1 MSIQQ
6 YTNFVDI
13 DVKKQSEGHFILDK
27 DLFVIT
33 KNEFEEVDFGHC
45 KYDVMEV
52 AVYDV
57 NNNLLPQKSGNNVAY
72 IKTGDIKHYLYN
84 TTSATNQPELAINAE
99 RLLKDLGFSNGIL
112 KLNINFVRNRLG
124 TDNVDRRAWIQEISA
139 TRQEVRILPLKVGD
153 TNITDINSKEINT
166 LQNLHKDFK
175 YYKSALLNSIYSFEN
190 TSLSNI
196 DSFLQSKFGNDFF
209 NILKK
214 DFGLNKFEDFKKSI
228 IEDFNTSVTYYLT
241 NKYYDI
247 EAGTFGQAL
256 PQPRFEDCEQYDF
269 KMITDEIQNILF
281 KCINHNS
288 GFLNR
293 TQMTIKDVPKEFTI
307 SELQHITK
315 NNLESF
321 ATPTIL
327 TNNVYDPTKVDVLF
341 NDPIQPTPLV
351 QTSSIDNP
359 INTHVNM
366 PQEVT
371 VKPKNPTFYYQVN
384 NIDSGMVGYVT
395 FTNAGGDTIRKV
407 ISSNKSIQI
416 CAEEN
421 TVSFSFAIA
430 TQDAT
435 MHSIIKLGVCSVVD
449 IGDAIHP
456 NNTTTTVTPVIR
468 DTTTTSTT
476 TTSTTNRPIVTTTTT
491 RYTGGGG
498 GCFVEGTRITL
509 SNGDTL
515 PIEQVIIGMEVMTWN
530 EQNGK
535 QEIGVVTDLIR
546 PMSADIISI
555 DLSTDSIQC
564 TDEHPIF
571 VIGKGWASYN
581 PVKTKLIHN
590 MSVEL
595 LSAGDLVLN
604 SSNESIAINSI
615 EPIVVLSAI
624 QTYNLTIAENSTY
637 YANGIL
643 VHNKIAK
650 QYM

>member
-84 TTSATNQPELAINAE
+84 TTGATNQPELAINAE

-153 TNITDINSKEINT
+153 ANITNINSKEINT

-175 YYKSALLNSIYSFEN
+175 YYKSALLDSIYSFEN
-190 TSLSNI
+190 TSLSSI

-214 DFGLNKFEDFKKSI
+214 DFGLSKFEDFKKSI

-241 NKYYDI
+241 NKYYDV
-247 EAGTFGQAL
+247 EVGTFGQAL

-327 TNNVYDPTKVDVLF
+327 TNNVYDPTKVDILF

-351 QTSSIDNP
+351 QTSSIDKP
-359 INTHVNM
+359 PDTHINI
-366 PQEVT
+366 PQEVP

-407 ISSNKSIQI
+407 VSSNKSIQI

-421 TVSFSFAIA
+421 TVSFSYAIA
-430 TQDAT
+430 TQDNT
-435 MHSIIKLGVCSVVD
+435 MHSIIKLGVCSVID
-449 IGDAIHP
+449 ISDVTYP
-456 NNTTTTVTPVIR
+456 NNTTTTVKPIIR
-468 DTTTTSTT
+468 DTTSTT
-476 TTSTTNRPIVTTTTT
+476 TTTTT
-491 RYTGGGG
+491 RYTQSAGGG
-498 GCFVEGTRITL
+498 GCFIEGTLVTL
-509 SNGDTL
+509 PNRDSI

-530 EQNGK
+530 EQTGK
-535 QEIGVVTDLIR
+535 QEVGVVTDLIR
-546 PMSADIISI
+546 PMSSDIISI
-555 DLSTDSIQC
+555 DLSVDSIQC
-564 TDEHPIF
+564 TDEHPIC
-571 VIGKGWASYN
+571 VIDKGWASYN
-581 PVKTKLIHN
+581 PAKTKRIHN
-590 MSVEL
+590 MDVEL
-595 LSAGDLVLN
+595 LSVGDLVLN
-604 SSNESIAINSI
+604 SFNEPISINSI
-615 EPIVVLSAI
+615 EPIVMLSAI

-650 QYM
+650 QVQQ